1 VTAPVVLLLGVA
13 PLCVWLSAF
22 NTRQD
27 TKKTR
32 HDKTTEDKPTEDK
45 TRQHTQDK
53 PTQYNTTQHNTIQYT
68 RQHNTKEQSEWL
80 LHCND
85 VYYNETQDKRI
96 SDKSKTSK
104 IQGKTR

>member
-1 VTAPVVLLLGVA
+1 VTAPFLLLLGVA
-13 PLCVWLSAF
+13 PLCVWLSAC

-45 TRQHTQDK
+45 TRQHTQVK
-53 PTQYNTTQHNTIQYT
+53 PTQHNTTQYT
-68 RQHNTKEQSEWL
+68 RQHKTKEQSEWL

-85 VYYNETQDKRI
+85 VYGNKTKDKRI
-96 SDKSKTSK
+96 
-104 IQGKTR
+104 